1 MQAGT
6 RSLEE
11 QDPEIFNLIEAEK
24 NRQWK
29 CLELIASEVRVFLF
43 SSLHQNAT
51 AFTDSPPFTNV
62 TLTELYVA
70 CSHGLPRL
78 LFDEQVR

>member
-1 MQAGT
+1 MSHAGL

-29 CLELIASEVRVFLF
+29 CLELIASEVRWR
-43 SSLHQNAT
+43 SM
-51 AFTDSPPFTNV
+51 
-62 TLTELYVA
+62 
-70 CSHGLPRL
+70 
-78 LFDEQVR
+78 

>member
-1 MQAGT
+1 MLQQAGT

-29 CLELIASEVRVFLF
+29 CLELIASEVRVLF
-43 SSLHQNAT
+43 
-51 AFTDSPPFTNV
+51 
-62 TLTELYVA
+62 
-70 CSHGLPRL
+70 
-78 LFDEQVR
+78 